1 MQWFNR
7 INQEIMEVS
16 VLNINGQETGRKVQ
30 LNDAIFG
37 IEPNDHVLYL
47 DVKQYLANQ
56 RQGTAKSK
64 ERSEVSGSTRKLGR
78 QKGGGGARR
87 GDINSPVL
95 VGGGRVFGPKPRNY
109 SFKLNKK
116 VKALARKSALS
127 YKAQESAI
135 VVVEDFTMEAPK
147 TKDFV
152 NITKNLKVEGKKL
165 LLLLPEVNKNVF
177 LSSRNLQRSNVMTA
191 TQLNAYKVLNADVL
205 VITENSLK
213 AIDSILTK

>member
-1 MQWFNR
+1 MD
-7 INQEIMEVS
+7 IN
-16 VLNINGQETGRKVQ
+16 VLDIKGQETGRKVT
-30 LNDAIFG
+30 LNENIFG

-47 DVKQYLANQ
+47 AVKQYLADQ

-64 ERSEVSGSTRKLGR
+64 ERSEHAGSTRKLGR

-95 VGGGRVFGPKPRNY
+95 VGGGRVFGPKPRDY

-116 VKALARKSALS
+116 VKVLARKSALA
-127 YKAQESAI
+127 YKAQDNAI
-135 VVVEDFTMEAPK
+135 VVVEDFNLDAPK

-152 NITKNLKVEGKKL
+152 NIAKNLKVDSKKVL
-165 LLLLPEVNKNVF
+165 LVLPEVEKNVY
-177 LSSRNLQRSNVMTA
+177 LSARNLQKAEVMTA
-191 TQLNAYKVLNADVL
+191 SQVNSYKVLNADVV

-213 AIDSILTK
+213 VIDEILTK